1 MSYNTVQSFMMVILN
16 LTNETSVLIM
26 VGELA
31 LNIILQEHLID
42 LHMAAL
48 QQIMIIIQKEEVVVI
63 EAASALTNM
72 EFIQDTVNS
81 MAFIQDTVNSMPL
94 IQDTVNSMPL
104 IQGTL
109 NSMPLI
115 QDTLN
120 SMPLIQDIVVV
131 VEVILEVVM
140 TQQIMVIIQGIF
152 EVVVLQIE
160 AISAIL
166 PTKHLLQFQL
176 KTKLHPKQAKY
187 LVQNHRF
194 QLL

>member
-16 LTNETSVLIM
+16 LTNETTVLIM

-31 LNIILQEHLID
+31 LNIILQQHLID

-48 QQIMIIIQKEEVVVI
+48 QKIMIIIQKEEVEVV

-72 EFIQDTVNS
+72 EFIQDTVNN
-81 MAFIQDTVNSMPL
+81 MAFIQD
-94 IQDTVNSMPL
+94 I
-104 IQGTL
+104 L
-109 NSMPLI
+109 NNM
-115 QDTLN
+115 T
-120 SMPLIQDIVVV
+120 LIQDIVVV